1 MCYFR
6 FGCTGLLLLRMVFSS
21 CGKSGLLSSCDAWA
35 SHRSGF
41 ACCREQALGTEV
53 SVVVAHL
60 WA

>member
-1 MCYFR
+1 MYYFR

-21 CGKSGLLSSCDAWA
+21 CGKSGLLSSCDA

-41 ACCREQALGTEV
+41 SCCREQALGTEV
-53 SVVVAHL
+53 SVVVAHP